1 MPKKPKNPRS
11 LRSAVR
17 CGWTPVTI
25 KRHEQLSYIGML
37 IQIDRMIKGR
47 YVANY
52 TFQGGGDL
60 AFENDQDAV
69 MVAMKFGHFG

>member
-1 MPKKPKNPRS
+1 MSKKPKNPKS
-11 LRSAVR
+11 LRTALR

-25 KRHEQLSYIGML
+25 KRHERLSYIGML
-37 IQIDRMIKGR
+37 MQIDRMIKGR

-60 AFENDQDAV
+60 AFEDAQDAV
-69 MVAMKFGHFG
+69 MVHLRFG